1 MVIELLNYEVTLKD
15 LEEMKKKFRI
25 EILNDSI
32 LIFL

>member
-15 LEEMKKKFRI
+15 LEEIKKKFRI